1 MGEEQNACNAR
12 KGKGDL
18 KMTESERREAEI
30 RSIMKLTKSGEA
42 KKEEKKAPKR
52 QSKGAKK

>member
-1 MGEEQNACNAR
+1 MGEEQNARNAR

-30 RSIMKLTKSGEA
+30 RSIMKLTKSGEP